1 MYKFICSSA
10 KKLYIQ
16 KRSKDI
22 ELLQILF
29 HQLGITSIFRKKNG
43 ITNSIDATLSVDSLF
58 FHPIVSILDK
68 MDISGMEIS
77 KEEEKK

>member
-1 MYKFICSSA
+1 MLISKKIIYTEAQQRYRIASISFPPARNYK
-10 KKLYIQ
+10 YIQ
-16 KRSKDI
+16 K
-22 ELLQILF
+22 
-29 HQLGITSIFRKKNG
+29 KKNG

-77 KEEEKK
+77 KEEKK